1 MRTLVD
7 IPEADLQILNH
18 LSKSQKVSR
27 AELVRN
33 AISTYVEPHR
43 PQSEVDC
50 FGIWAD
56 NPVDG
61 LEYQRKLRSEWD
73 D

>member
-7 IPEADLQILNH
+7 IPEADLQILNS
-18 LSKSQKVSR
+18 LSKTQKVSR
-27 AELVRN
+27 AELVRT
-33 AISTYVEPHR
+33 AISTYLEPHR
-43 PQSEVDC
+43 SQPEMPG
-50 FGIWAD
+50 FGLWAD

-61 LEYQRKLRSEWD
+61 LEYQRKIRSEWD